1 MSATN
6 TSRRIARRPSSTQ
19 SGTAAVEFALLAAIF
34 FMLVFGLIETAR
46 MMFVYNTLQE
56 VTRRAAAAAANVYP
70 SDTDAIAAVRQ
81 YAVFRRSRGPLMLAP
96 PVTDAYIRLDYLRF
110 DLAVIPPA
118 SWPASAAANR
128 QMCMLNP
135 RAPTCIRFVQ
145 ARVCDIEDEDDCNAV
160 TARMLLPLIDLR
172 VPLHR
177 ATTIVPAESL
187 GYVPGTPPPD
197 PPACST
203 C

>member
-1 MSATN
+1 MSATDL
-6 TSRRIARRPSSTQ
+6 SRRSARRPSTTQ
-19 SGTAAVEFALLAAIF
+19 SGTTAVEFALLAAMF

-46 MMFVYNTLQE
+46 LLFVYNTLQE
-56 VTRRAAAAAANVYP
+56 VTRRAAAAAASVYP
-70 SDTDAIAAVRQ
+70 ADADALAAVRRH
-81 YAVFRRSRGPLMLAP
+81 AVFRNSPGGLIVAP
-96 PVTDAYIRLDYLRF
+96 PVTDAHIRLDYLRS
-110 DLAVIPPA
+110 DLSVIGPA
-118 SWPASAAANR
+118 NWPASAAANR

-145 ARVCDIEDEDDCNAV
+145 ARVCDIEDEDECNVV
-160 TARMLLPLIDLR
+160 TSRMLLPMIDLR

-177 ATTIVPAESL
+177 ATTIVPVESF
-187 GYVPGTPPPD
+187 GYVPGTAPPD